1 MFSFYSMANNFY
13 YCVLPANLFKN
24 YKIVFPS
31 RYGLGNLKIYGI
43 KGEYDF
49 SKVQNA
55 FEIPL
60 DKTLIRTVE
69 ASDTSI
75 SFELP
80 EGYDCFAFH
89 QDWMAN
95 GGTGLG
101 KYGIEFKF
109 IPK

>member
-1 MFSFYSMANNFY
+1 M
-13 YCVLPANLFKN
+13 
-24 YKIVFPS
+24 
-31 RYGLGNLKIYGI
+31 IYGI

-49 SKVQNA
+49 SKVQYSY
-55 FEIPL
+55 EISL
-60 DKTLIRTVE
+60 DKTLLQTVE

-75 SFELP
+75 PFELP

-89 QDWMAN
+89 YNWMAN
-95 GGTGLG
+95 GGFGLG